1 VGGMLELSNKF
12 NTEKVRSM
20 FLCTVLGFVGMH
32 EFYQKKYAKG
42 VLFLLF
48 CGLGMFG
55 SFYHIMELT
64 VCLPIVLIAS
74 FISQIRLIV
83 DKKNTDIEFCLGV
96 LFFLLQIMFI
106 SFKPTFYSEQRT
118 ITTKNGNSEKV
129 ENYSVKI

>member
-1 VGGMLELSNKF
+1 M
-12 NTEKVRSM
+12 
-20 FLCTVLGFVGMH
+20 
-32 EFYQKKYAKG
+32 
-42 VLFLLF
+42 
-48 CGLGMFG
+48 
-55 SFYHIMELT
+55 
-64 VCLPIVLIAS
+64 LIAS

>member
-1 VGGMLELSNKF
+1 MLELSNKF

-20 FLCTVLGFVGMH
+20 FLCAVLGFVGMH

-42 VLFLLF
+42 ILFLLL

-55 SFYHIMELT
+55 SFSHVMELT

-74 FISQIRLIV
+74 FISQI
-83 DKKNTDIEFCLGV
+83 